1 MTEPYIKFDEAK
13 FVDTVHYICE
23 LFADRVEQLGQVKLH
38 KILYFADMTAYYER
52 GEPLTGV
59 EYQKRPFGPTARF
72 LGKALKQLTTEA
84 RLEVSK
90 TTVFG
95 YKKAQFRT
103 LKPLESNR
111 LSVEDK
117 ALIKAVAD
125 WAGGLTAVEIS
136 ELSHDLPWQ
145 SVRQGERIDYIT
157 AGMLFPQNGPS
168 KSDMEWARAAAR
180 QVESGAANVRSPN

>member
-1 MTEPYIKFDEAK
+1 MTEPYIEFDEAK

-23 LFADRVEQLGQVKLH
+23 LFSDRTDQLGQVKLH

-72 LGKALKQLTTEA
+72 LGKALKQLSAEG
-84 RLEVSK
+84 RIEV
-90 TTVFG
+90 TRTVVFG
-95 YKKAQFRT
+95 YRKAQFQT

-111 LSVEDK
+111 LSMGDK
-117 ALIKAVAD
+117 TLIQAVAD

-136 ELSHDLPWQ
+136 DLSHKLPWQ
-145 SVRQGERIDYIT
+145 TVRLGERIDYIT
-157 AGMLFPQNGPS
+157 AGMLFPQNGPIS
-168 KSDMEWARAAAR
+168 SDLEWARAAAR
-180 QVESGAANVRSPN
+180 QVESGTVHVRPPN